1 MKHVLHSRVHLTLDG
16 QAVEVEAGQTL
27 LQAASSL
34 GISLPVLCYHPR
46 LPVAGS
52 CRACLVEVEGSRVLV
67 PACARKAEE
76 GMVVRTSTERARK
89 SRRLVLEL
97 LIADHPAPCKKT
109 LLPEGCELENWAR
122 QEGLMAS
129 RFAPH
134 GNGHAKDVS
143 NPAIVFDPAACIL
156 CHRCVRACDDIQVNE
171 VIGLR
176 GRGAE
181 ASVIFDYGDPM
192 GQSSCVTCGECVQV
206 CPTGALLEKT
216 VADLPA
222 PVKEEKVRSVC
233 VYCGVGCTLDY
244 HVATVGGKPAITRV
258 TGADDGPANRGRL
271 CVKGR
276 FGWTYALHP
285 DRLTAPLIRREGVP
299 RGPLD
304 GRRVE
309 EVFREATWDEALDR
323 VARRLREIREAR
335 GPEAL
340 AGFSSAKCTNEENYL
355 FQKFVRAVLGSPHI
369 DHCTRLC
376 HSSSVHALQVSL
388 GSGSMSNSIDDIPE
402 ADVLIVTGSN
412 TTENHPVIATFL
424 KQAAKRGSRLIVVD
438 TRAIALSRHA
448 DLLLQIRPGTDV
460 ALYNGLMHLIL
471 KWGLEDR
478 EFIEKHTE
486 GFDTLRRT
494 VRAYTP
500 ERVSRLTGVP
510 VADLKRAARLI
521 GEADRVAVCWGMG
534 VSQHTTGSDN
544 SFSLIN
550 LVLLT
555 GNLGRPGTGLNPLRG
570 QNNVQGASDMG
581 AIPMYYPGYQAA
593 DDPEVRR
600 RFGEA
605 WGAGNL
611 PPRGLTVT
619 EIVDAV
625 GRGQIRGLYVMGE
638 NPLLSDPNL
647 RHAEESLSSIEFLA
661 VQDIFL
667 TETAEYADVVLPAAS
682 GLEKSGTYV
691 NTDRRVQLGRA
702 ALAPPGRARQ
712 DWEILLD
719 LCARLGHP
727 QPYRGPGDIQ
737 EEVRRVVPEFGGIT
751 YGRIAGRGL
760 QWPAPTL
767 DHPGTPFLY
776 TDKVGRGRGKFVPA
790 EFAPAREL
798 PSRAYPF
805 VLNTGR
811 YLEHWHTGTMTRRA
825 GALDAIAPE
834 PWADMNPADLRR
846 LGLRSGDRA
855 RVESRRGA
863 VVLKV
868 RARAGVRPGT
878 LFLPFHYREAAA
890 NLLTIDAL
898 DPSAKIPEFKFCAA
912 RVEPLARSGK
922 KRRK

>member
-1 MKHVLHSRVHLTLDG
+1 
-16 QAVEVEAGQTL
+16 
-27 LQAASSL
+27 
-34 GISLPVLCYHPR
+34 
-46 LPVAGS
+46 
-52 CRACLVEVEGSRVLV
+52 
-67 PACARKAEE
+67 
-76 GMVVRTSTERARK
+76 
-89 SRRLVLEL
+89 
-97 LIADHPAPCKKT
+97 
-109 LLPEGCELENWAR
+109 
-122 QEGLMAS
+122 S
-129 RFAPH
+129 RFAPRM
-134 GNGHAKDVS
+134 NGHGKDPS

-176 GRGAE
+176 GRGSE
-181 ASVIFDYGDPM
+181 AAVIFDYGDPM
-192 GQSSCVTCGECVQV
+192 GRSSCVSCGECVQV

-216 VADLPA
+216 VADLAA
-222 PVKEEKVRSVC
+222 PVSEERVRSVC
-233 VYCGVGCTLDY
+233 GYCGVGCALDY
-244 HVATVGGKPAITRV
+244 HVATIEGQPAITRV
-258 TGADDGPANRGRL
+258 HGADDGPANRGRL

-285 DRLTAPLIRREGVP
+285 ERLTAPLIRREGVP

-304 GRRVE
+304 GRPVSG
-309 EVFREATWDEALDR
+309 VFREATWEEALGL
-323 VARRLREIREAR
+323 VARRLREIREAH
-335 GPEAL
+335 GPDAL

-376 HSSSVHALQVSL
+376 HSSSVYALQTSL

-402 ADVLIVTGSN
+402 ADLLIVTGSN

-424 KQAAKRGSRLIVVD
+424 KQAAKRGSKLVVVD
-438 TRAIALSRHA
+438 TRSIPLARHA

-460 ALYNGLMHLIL
+460 ALYNGLMHLVL
-471 KWGLEDR
+471 KLGLEDR

-486 GFDTLRRT
+486 GFEALKRT
-494 VRAYTP
+494 VRRYTP
-500 ERVSRLTGVP
+500 ERVSRVTGVP
-510 VADLKRAARLI
+510 VADLKRAARAI

-550 LVLLT
+550 LILLT
-555 GNLGRPGTGLNPLRG
+555 GNLGRPGVGLNPLRG

-581 AIPMYYPGYQAA
+581 AIPMYYPGYQPAES
-593 DDPEVRR
+593 PEVRE
-600 RFGEA
+600 RFASA
-605 WGAGNL
+605 WGAAPL
-611 PPRGLTVT
+611 PGRGLTVT

-647 RHAEESLSSIEFLA
+647 RHAEESLRAIDFLA

-682 GLEKSGTYV
+682 GLEKDGTYV

-702 ALAPPGRARQ
+702 VLEPPGQARQ

-719 LCARLGHP
+719 LCARLGSP
-727 QPYRGPGDIQ
+727 QPYKGPEEIH
-737 EEVRRVVPEFGGIT
+737 EEVRRVVPEFAGIT
-751 YGRIAGRGL
+751 YPRVAERGL
-760 QWPAPTL
+760 QWPCPSEE
-767 DHPGTPFLY
+767 HPGTPFLY
-776 TDKVGRGRGKFVPA
+776 AGRAVPGRAKFVPA

-798 PSRAYPF
+798 PSRDYPF

-825 GALDAIAPE
+825 DALEAIAPE
-834 PWADMNPADLRR
+834 PRADMNPADLRR
-846 LGLRSGDRA
+846 VGLKDGDRA
-855 RVESRRGA
+855 RVASRRGE

-868 RARAGVRPGT
+868 RAHSGVRPGT
-878 LFLPFHYREAAA
+878 VFLPFHYREAAA

-898 DPSAKIPEFKFCAA
+898 DPHAKIPEFKFCAV
-912 RVEPLARSGK
+912 RVEPE
-922 KRRK
+922 RRRRPSRK